1 MWEEGLNKKSD
12 FQFQYNVGH
21 IESHMDILNLVQNE
35 TENLLASGRISNF
48 LTINSF
54 IILIIVTTPGND
66 SANRFSLLYY
76 FSAMNISE
84 DCH

>member
-1 MWEEGLNKKSD
+1 M
-12 FQFQYNVGH
+12 
-21 IESHMDILNLVQNE
+21 NLDENE
-35 TENLLASGRISNF
+35 TENLPASGRIF
-48 LTINSF
+48 INSF

-84 DCH
+84 DSVIFIVPMPLNTTIEIIHISHT